1 LNGLNG
7 VNQNTYQGTQT
18 QRGEN
23 MKVGIVGCGFVGSTA
38 AYAMALNGT
47 ASEIVL
53 VDLNAHLARA
63 QAEDILHATPF
74 GSPVR
79 IAAGDYPDLVG
90 AAVVVLACGVGQRT
104 GESRLQL
111 LDRNVQVFS
120 KVTPMVLQYA
130 PDGLLLVASN
140 PVDLI
145 TQVVTRLAGIS
156 PGRVIGS
163 GTILDTAR
171 FRALLGDYL
180 GVAPASVHGYV
191 LGEHGD
197 SEVLAWSS
205 ATVGGIPL
213 ADFAGQTGRALTGD
227 AKTRIEDGVRRA
239 ANRIIEGKGATYY
252 GIGAGLSRI
261 VSAVRDDERALLTV
275 SSVTVGVKEFE
286 GLSLSLPRVVG
297 AAGIMETLRPDL
309 SDAEQ
314 AALGKSAKMLRQAA
328 KSVGF

>member
-1 LNGLNG
+1 
-7 VNQNTYQGTQT
+7 
-18 QRGEN
+18 

-38 AYAMALNGT
+38 AYAMTLNGA

-53 VDLNAHLARA
+53 VDLNANLARA

-74 GSPVR
+74 GAPVR
-79 IAAGDYPDLVG
+79 IAAGDYPDLEG
-90 AAVVVLACGVGQRT
+90 ADLIVLACGVGQRP

-111 LDRNVQVFS
+111 LSRNVQVFS

-145 TQVVTRLAGIS
+145 TQVVTSLAGIA

-197 SEVLAWSS
+197 SEVLVWSS
-205 ATVGGIPL
+205 ATVGGVPL
-213 ADFAGQTGRALTGD
+213 ADFAGQTGRALTAD

-239 ANRIIEGKGATYY
+239 ACRIIEGKGATYY

-261 VSAVRDDERALLTV
+261 VSAVRDDEHALLTV
-275 SSVTVGVKEFE
+275 SSVTAGVVEFE

-297 AAGIMETLRPDL
+297 AQGVVATLRPDL
-309 SDAEQ
+309 SGHEREE
-314 AALGKSAKMLRQAA
+314 LNKSADMLREAA
-328 KSVGF
+328 RSIGF